1 MQRGMQLGRKIRRG
15 WSALA
20 VCWLALHVGAACAQD
35 ISFDDPANPFTQ
47 DEPLIPPTPYVSPLG
62 TLYFTGDFV
71 GFTHLD
77 PTAAYAKLN
86 RTTTVLSGN
95 DFDFA
100 NQPGMRLLLGARL
113 TDYYSVEA
121 SYLGLFDWNDLQTV
135 RNQDVNELATAGNL
149 FSPFTAFGNPAQV
162 GLDYNNFVSVASE
175 TQLNTGE
182 FNFRRRVDLPSS
194 GFQASGIWG
203 FRYISLADRFSYRS
217 QSASPLPGGS
227 AVTDDVVASNRMFGT
242 QLGGALEMHVER
254 RAWINVEAKGMMFT
268 NDSSQSSVFTSGPL
282 AGPATAT
289 VAGDR
294 SQNRV
299 SFGVD
304 LQAVLSWRFSRF
316 VVGRV
321 GYQAIFLEG
330 VALGANN
337 FTQNARNAPID
348 PSELSNDGHMT
359 FHGPFTGLTI
369 TW

>member
-1 MQRGMQLGRKIRRG
+1 MHFGRKIRRG

-20 VCWLALHVGAACAQD
+20 ACWLALYVGAACAQD
-35 ISFDDPANPFTQ
+35 ISFDDPANPFTE
-47 DEPLIPPTPYVSPLG
+47 DEPLFPPTPYVSPLG

-77 PTAAYAKLN
+77 PTAPYAKVN
-86 RTTTVLSGN
+86 GTTTALSGN
-95 DFDFA
+95 DFAFA

-121 SYLGLFDWNDLQTV
+121 SYLGLFDWNDFQSV
-135 RNQDVNELATAGNL
+135 RNLDTNALGTQGNL
-149 FSPFTAFGNPAQV
+149 FSPFTGFGNPAQA
-162 GLDYNNFVSVASE
+162 GLDYNSFVSIASE

-217 QSASPLPGGS
+217 QSNSPLPGGS
-227 AVTDDVVASNRMFGT
+227 TVADEVIASNRMFGT
-242 QLGGALEMHVER
+242 QIGGALQMHVER
-254 RAWINVEAKGMMFT
+254 RAWIDVETKGMMFT
-268 NDSSQSSVFTSGPL
+268 NDSSQNTTFATGPL
-282 AGPATAT
+282 TGGATTTAFG
-289 VAGDR
+289 AR
-294 SQNRV
+294 SQQRV

-304 LQAVLSWRFSRF
+304 VQAVLSWRFSRAI
-316 VVGRV
+316 VGRV

-330 VALGANN
+330 VSLGANN
-337 FTQNARNAPID
+337 FNVNARTAISD
-348 PSELSNDGHMT
+348 PSELSNNGHMT
-359 FHGPFTGLTI
+359 FHGPFTGMTV